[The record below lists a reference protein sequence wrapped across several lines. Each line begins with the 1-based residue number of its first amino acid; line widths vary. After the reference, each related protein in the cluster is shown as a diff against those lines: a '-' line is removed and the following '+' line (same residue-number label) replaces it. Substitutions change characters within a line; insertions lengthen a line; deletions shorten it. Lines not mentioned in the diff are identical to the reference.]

1 MEPAIRFDEAAIARI
16 CAARGVERL
25 RVFGSAVSDRFDPES
40 SDLDFIVDFVPGRD
54 SMFDDYFGLLEDLS
68 ALFDREVELVVGRAL
83 KNPYFR
89 ESALSGAQEL
99 YAA

>member
-1 MEPAIRFDEAAIARI
+1 M
-16 CAARGVERL
+16 

-68 ALFDREVELVVGRAL
+68 ALFDREVELV
-83 KNPYFR
+83 
-89 ESALSGAQEL
+89 
-99 YAA
+99 